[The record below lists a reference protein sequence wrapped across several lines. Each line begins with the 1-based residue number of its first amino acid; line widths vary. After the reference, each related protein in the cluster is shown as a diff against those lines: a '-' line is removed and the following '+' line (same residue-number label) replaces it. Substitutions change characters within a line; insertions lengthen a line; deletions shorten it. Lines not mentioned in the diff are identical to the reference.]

1 MGGNLHNMVRKA
13 VILLICMLWSNSL
26 WSAEVPLQSAI
37 IYNPASKS
45 YFQLFNDN
53 VNPGNWE
60 AAQQRAANK
69 IYKGVRGR
77 LAVVD
82 SLDTHNFI
90 IKNFH
95 LDWRDASVWI
105 GFRYWCSVHMLQ
117 WEGSLPYSPSD
128 ANHFALWHSSW
139 SRGNLDPCS
148 SFKSGKLGFAP
159 VYYRNI
165 AGTVRWQA
173 VGAAKYFTTY
183 LVEYVTNGE

>member
-1 MGGNLHNMVRKA
+1 MTRKA
-13 VILLICMLWSNSL
+13 VLFLICMLWSTPL
-26 WSAEVPLQSAI
+26 WSAGGPQQSAP
-37 IYNPASKS
+37 IYDPASKS

-53 VNPGNWE
+53 FNPGNWE
-60 AAQQRAANK
+60 AAKQRAGEK
-69 IYKGVRGR
+69 VFKGVRGR

-82 SLDTHNFI
+82 SVETHNFI
-90 IKNFH
+90 IQNFH
-95 LDWRDASVWI
+95 LNWRDASVWI

-139 SRGNLDPCS
+139 SRGNQDPCS
-148 SFKSGKLGFAP
+148 MYKSLKLGYAP

-165 AGTVRWQA
+165 GGTIRWQA
-173 VGAAKYFTTY
+173 VGAAKYFAYY